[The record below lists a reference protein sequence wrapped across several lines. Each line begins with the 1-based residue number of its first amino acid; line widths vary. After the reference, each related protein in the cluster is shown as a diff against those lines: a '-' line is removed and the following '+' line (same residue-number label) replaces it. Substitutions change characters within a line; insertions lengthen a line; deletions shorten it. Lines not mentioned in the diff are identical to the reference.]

1 MITIIIATTEII
13 IETII
18 TIITISIEIITII
31 SIRY

>member
-18 TIITISIEIITII
+18 TIVTISIEIITII
-31 SIRY
+31 SVR